1 MKKIIFLTVAIWTA
15 LTTVY
20 GQDKEYQYHPWSE
33 FQGDTVAFLT
43 ANFSNQTHFFNGKSI
58 LDVVDVLEQE
68 MPVKKIAYLTYPE
81 TSTLQVIDLIFDERK
96 QWKPFNQLHFYVGNF
111 DKEYALDE
119 LKTIFKSTPKEIIP
133 LTDSLRQRLGKF
145 IFQEHAPA
153 SIFTAAKLSNLFNMT
168 PETQDQIKGN

>member
-1 MKKIIFLTVAIWTA
+1 MRKIIFLTVAIWTA

-20 GQDKEYQYHPWSE
+20 GQDKEYRYHPRAE

-111 DKEYALDE
+111 DKEYTEHEIESVLE
-119 LKTIFKSTPKEIIP
+119 LKPEQITP
-133 LTDSLRQRLGKF
+133 LTRELRHRLSRIIVRKHNLESNF
-145 IFQEHAPA
+145 SVIKLVNW
-153 SIFTAAKLSNLFNMT
+153 SIS
-168 PETQDQIKGN
+168 D